1 MAAPDVVLSLLQ
13 SLPPRP
19 PTPPRETVYNSG
31 SQTTHL
37 TVCKPTGSRLNI
49 QTPPNNFSSDS
60 PKSSNSGSSRRARKK
75 VGFSAEA
82 EYKDPPVYTEGNA
95 KKSHPTP
102 VSLPRSAS
110 KPVKSILKVT
120 AGPNALDSTSETPF
134 DPTKPNANLG
144 AMLDSTIQQLAGAD
158 RESRLDA
165 YMMMV
170 QALKASNNLPDR
182 VALQEKMSLFMQF
195 MQRDITSKTS
205 TGTIDASLV
214 NHALTLLVTF
224 LNFPAIASTLSNDFG
239 VFIIDHC
246 IRSFEDPSAPKDVI
260 RRLMQVVAVQNFS
273 SKVMTSDRV
282 GRLVSSLREIEEHL
296 KGKSI
301 IMSRVLIYRKL
312 VKQCKQLMVVH
323 SDWLLDLFTDM
334 LSGLKEIRSAAI
346 SLGLEAAFS
355 IGKEKMLSRKVM
367 EILNLTFEEKTYIE
381 YYEERLQG
389 MAKEKADS
397 ASVPQIWSVV
407 MLLLRCPFE
416 KWDLF
421 SRWLHII
428 QTCFNSSDFQTKNE
442 ANLAWSRLVYLLHM
456 EDRSFAKMI
465 STLSQPLA
473 SQLKRKGTT
482 KHTEE
487 LRKTVAGGICNLFY
501 YAFRPTTNLTLLDGY
516 WDNCVQPLMRRMLD
530 RGIDS
535 APDGFSLASQI
546 LCGLFDCTTPRVWK
560 EDHVTDNPLVKP
572 EELPAI
578 DSKWVRRNAARVF
591 TIIEPILERDMS
603 AVADTTTATHKLWRA
618 LVGTVASAASK
629 EIKVS
634 MDTANFVAHALNVLQ
649 KVWNRGPKKAVEA
662 ENNAQFL
669 KGVLVYVGTMVDLL
683 GLLPFTEKLL
693 STNKQNHFIPIT
705 TPTHR
710 PGKSQGIAKAPLLHL
725 FSILS
730 TLPPQVA
737 DDAQLANFFISVFAP
752 FLTTKTDKGRMDLAQ
767 DMLSSLPMDTV
778 IPFGPWLLAAER
790 TSAWLEAS
798 QSSLQNSTSG
808 SEVPVGHDYRGV
820 VRVLERGLRTTP
832 CLPWEYWRSLFSSL
846 YFRCRDETGDA
857 GVAIVAIEPLTKIL
871 VDLWSSKD
879 SAEPLHL
886 TVILKCTTEL
896 LSMATQP
903 RDRQA
908 VDAAKRRLWGTVV
921 SGARSAS
928 FDTFDHLYKAVNMA
942 LSHLYQ
948 ADSVVADVEDS
959 AVALLK
965 EVGGFFDRSNPQLVL
980 KSIVNLQ
987 NSLAY
992 WIRDDLADTRRRRMD
1007 VVEAVS
1013 TRLLFRGRS

>member
-1 MAAPDVVLSLLQ
+1 
-13 SLPPRP
+13 
-19 PTPPRETVYNSG
+19 
-31 SQTTHL
+31 
-37 TVCKPTGSRLNI
+37 
-49 QTPPNNFSSDS
+49 
-60 PKSSNSGSSRRARKK
+60 
-75 VGFSAEA
+75 
-82 EYKDPPVYTEGNA
+82 
-95 KKSHPTP
+95 
-102 VSLPRSAS
+102 
-110 KPVKSILKVT
+110 
-120 AGPNALDSTSETPF
+120 
-134 DPTKPNANLG
+134 
-144 AMLDSTIQQLAGAD
+144 MLDSTIQQLAGAD